1 MTEYWKSQAKKFCD
15 FCKCWIAD
23 NKAVSHSF
31 PHHFILKFSK
41 RFHVI
46 FQSISFHENGRRHQQ
61 AVENRLYEI
70 KRKGKKDDLKAK
82 REEDWLKDI
91 ERKAMNDYRSK
102 DLGNNADITAKIFNQ
117 KRSEMYE
124 HEASTSEKA
133 QFAAQCAELDKDLAG
148 VAGGSTAQ
156 IGPQIQVPKAMK
168 DALSA
173 AGAKWEG

>member
-1 MTEYWKSQAKKFCD
+1 M
-15 FCKCWIAD
+15 
-23 NKAVSHSF
+23 
-31 PHHFILKFSK
+31 
-41 RFHVI
+41 
-46 FQSISFHENGRRHQQ
+46 
-61 AVENRLYEI
+61 
-70 KRKGKKDDLKAK
+70 KAK

-148 VAGGSTAQ
+148 VPGGSSQ